1 VLNLTRPVPYDSI
14 QVFCSNLTPCKL
26 GLTVSGTVG
35 QP

>member
-1 VLNLTRPVPYDSI
+1 VLNLTHPVPYDSI
-14 QVFCSNLTPCKL
+14 QVFCSNPTPCKL